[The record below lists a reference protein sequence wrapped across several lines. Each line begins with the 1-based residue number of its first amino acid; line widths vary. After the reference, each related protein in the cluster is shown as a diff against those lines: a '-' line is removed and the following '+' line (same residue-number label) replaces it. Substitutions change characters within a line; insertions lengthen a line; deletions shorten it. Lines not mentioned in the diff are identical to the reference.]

1 MSRKYYSLHVHTN
14 IGSIGDS
21 ILRIPDYAKRASE
34 YGLKAIAVTD
44 HGSMSAM
51 YAVLEECQKN
61 DLKPIIGMEPYVVP
75 NNDLDYQKE
84 HKLNKGAG
92 RHLLLLAKTTE
103 GFKNLLK
110 IHNQAQIEGFYN
122 TPRTDLKHLKK
133 WGKGI
138 IGCSACVNGEIPKA
152 ILDNDYEK
160 AESLVNEY
168 KEAFDE
174 FYLEIQPGSFDDQ
187 ITVNRE
193 LVKLARR
200 TNIPIV
206 VTNDVHYL
214 DSEDCIT
221 HDYHVKLKRKKFDP
235 GMVYADTCYWFMDY
249 EDIISNFTYDDI
261 VTREVVQEGIDNA
274 ERIAEKCNVE
284 FSTEMFMPKFDVPE
298 GETEESWL
306 YKKCYDKLSKI
317 IEDKSNPQDY
327 IDRLAYELKVINEK
341 GFCGYFLIVQDYLE
355 WARKNNIPVGP
366 GRGSAAGSLVSN
378 LLNISTPDPL
388 KYGLMFERFLDP
400 HREAIPDI
408 DSDLSADRRDELF
421 KYVSDKYGMDH
432 CARICALHIRKAK
445 GAIRDAARCFQMQSV
460 GDTIAKLIPEVYY
473 GDAGEKVR
481 DMDIKTC
488 LEKVPELQKL
498 REAYPKIFDLAI
510 ALEGQPNS
518 TSLHAA
524 GIIISPISLQDM
536 IPLVRSEQDGVLTT
550 SLTLEEAERQ
560 LVKYDFLSLSTL
572 RTIKNTEND
581 IRWSFDYSNDDLF
594 NDEKAWDI
602 LGTDK
607 LTGLFQVGSPTYKSR
622 MPRIKPKNI
631 NELANAIALIRG
643 PSISA
648 GTDEVYMQI
657 LEGKRE
663 VDKVHPIY
671 DEITKDT
678 NGVLIYQEQVMHLA
692 VKFGMDLT
700 TGYRIVKA
708 GAKKKMDV
716 LKSYREEFLK
726 LAPSH
731 DCDEATANKMF
742 DLIEK
747 SAEYSFNKSHAV
759 SYALVTY
766 ASAYL
771 KTHYPL
777 EFSKN
782 MLTNVYLNKKGEI
795 AAAVED
801 CRAAKIKFLPADL
814 FKSNWEFSVEDDK
827 IRIGLC
833 AIKGFGKKVAKA
845 VKGLNFDTL
854 DDFYSYLEDK
864 DTPRENRI
872 NKGAMTIAILSGA
885 LDSCKDN
892 NETKNQMYQRYIG
905 LRNKKVDVILKELEL
920 SKGNVVSLD
929 DIDNETLE
937 KYYFETN
944 FIYDPSNEFESF
956 GWDDI
961 KEKGSFNALGYIKQI
976 KEITTKN
983 KQKMAFVLIGTGDG
997 DINTTVFPL
1006 TYTKYKKEL
1015 QNKKIVEFSGTKEKS
1030 NTCIL
1035 NKVKEREKMTCI

>member
-21 ILRIPDYAKRASE
+21 ILRIPDYAKRAKE
-34 YGLKAIAVTD
+34 FGLNAIAVTD

-51 YAVLEECQKN
+51 YAILEVCQKN

-75 NNDLDYQKE
+75 NNNLEYQKE
-84 HKLNKGAG
+84 NKLNKGAG
-92 RHLLLLAKTTE
+92 RHLVLLAKTTE

-110 IHNQAQIEGFYN
+110 IHNQAQIEGFYH
-122 TPRTDLKHLKK
+122 TPRTDLAHLKK

-138 IGCSACVNGEIPKA
+138 IGLSACVSGEIPKA
-152 ILDNDYEK
+152 ILENDFEK
-160 AESLVNEY
+160 AESLINDY

-174 FYLEIQPGSFDDQ
+174 FYLEIQPGQFNDQ
-187 ITVNRE
+187 LLANQG
-193 LVKLARR
+193 LVMLAKK
-200 TNIPIV
+200 TNTPIV

-214 DSEDCIT
+214 NPEDCMT

-249 EDIISNFTYDDI
+249 EEITAGFAYDNI
-261 VTREVVQEGIDNA
+261 VTRDIVEEGIKNA
-274 ERIAEKCNVE
+274 ELIAEKCNVE
-284 FSTEMFMPKFDVPE
+284 FSSEMFMPKFNVPST
-298 GETEESWL
+298 ETEESWL
-306 YKKCYDKLSKI
+306 YKKCYEKLAKV
-317 IEDKSNPQDY
+317 IENKSNPQDY
-327 IDRLAYELKVINEK
+327 IDRLEYELKVIKEK

-432 CARICALHIRKAK
+432 CARICALHVRKAK
-445 GAIRDAARCFQMQSV
+445 GAIRDAARCFKMQSV

-473 GDAGEKVR
+473 GDGGEKVK
-481 DMDIKTC
+481 DMDLKTC
-488 LEKVPELQKL
+488 LEKVPELRKL
-498 REAYPKIFDLAI
+498 REAYPNIFDLAI

-524 GIIISPISLQDM
+524 GIIISPKSLQDM
-536 IPLVRSEQDGVLTT
+536 IPLVRSEQEGVLTT

-581 IRWSFDYSNDDLF
+581 IGWSFDYSDDELF
-594 NDEKAWDI
+594 KDEETWNI
-602 LGTDK
+602 LGTK
-607 LTGLFQVGSPTYKSR
+607 QLTGLFQVGSPTYKSR
-622 MPRIKPKNI
+622 MHRIKPKNI

-648 GTDEVYMQI
+648 GTDETYMQI
-657 LEGKRE
+657 LEGKKE
-663 VDKVHPIY
+663 VVKVHPIF
-671 DEITKDT
+671 DEITAST
-678 NGVLIYQEQVMHLA
+678 NGVLIYQEQVMQLA

-731 DCDEATANKMF
+731 DCDEETANKMF

-771 KTHYPL
+771 KVHYPL
-777 EFSKN
+777 EFSRN
-782 MLTNVYLNKKGEI
+782 MLTNAYLNKKGEI
-795 AAAVED
+795 EASVKDCKAAG
-801 CRAAKIKFLPADL
+801 IKFLPADL
-814 FKSNWEFSVEDDK
+814 FKSKWEFAVEDGK

-833 AIKGFGKKVAKA
+833 AIKGFGEKVANA
-845 VKGLNFDTL
+845 VEGLNFNSLESFYGYL
-854 DDFYSYLEDK
+854 DDK
-864 DTPRENRI
+864 DTPKEKRI
-872 NKGAMTIAILSGA
+872 NKGAITIAILSGA
-885 LDSCKDN
+885 LDSLRNK
-892 NETKNQMYQRYIG
+892 NESRHQMYQRYIA
-905 LRNKKVDVILKELEL
+905 LRNKTKDVILTELEL
-920 SKGNVVSLD
+920 NKKHIIPLED
-929 DIDNETLE
+929 ADNETLE
-937 KYYFETN
+937 QYYFEAN
-944 FIYDPSNEFESF
+944 LVYDPTDQLDSF
-956 GWDDI
+956 GWDNLRI
-961 KEKGSFNALGYIKQI
+961 KESFTTTGYIKKV
-976 KEITTKN
+976 KEITTKA
-983 KQKMAFVLIGTGDG
+983 KKKMAFILMGTGDG

-1006 TYTKYKKEL
+1006 TYSKYK
-1015 QNKKIVEFSGTKEKS
+1015 NKLKQKKMVRFSGVKDKS
-1030 NTCIL
+1030 DACIL
-1035 NKVKEREKMTCI
+1035 NVIKEGKM